1 MRVYTKDA
9 VIQKCRDWLKEKDV
23 TKFYTAGIINSRG
36 ITSDTK
42 DYYSEIIAEF
52 VLSNIDLFKGINSI
66 KRAGKKYKTASH
78 NGKYEKRTKREEEY
92 IAKDM
97 FNECKTGE
105 YDYIGK
111 IIDYQTPLNN
121 KKTDGYGKIDLLS
134 YKDDSL
140 YILELKRPN
149 SKSPETMLRCALESY
164 TYSKIVNKDALIE
177 DFELSTVIDK
187 SKIYAAPLVA
197 INGTQWEEYTN
208 KEEHPRL
215 VELMKQLNIKPFY
228 YEEISPKHDR
238 ITE

>member
-52 VLSNIDLFKGINSI
+52 VLSNIEIFKSINSI
-66 KRAGKKYKTASH
+66 TREKSYNTESH
-78 NGKYEKRTKREEEY
+78 NGEYVKRTKREEEY

-121 KKTDGYGKIDLLS
+121 KKKDGYGKIDLLS

-187 SKIYAAPLVA
+187 NKIYAAPLVA

-228 YEEISPKHDR
+228 YEEISPKHYR